1 MDGGHELLMS
11 LMYSGV
17 SWLCLCVFKIQIG
30 RFSLINS
37 GKNVSFLSTFHGM
50 VGGLSDHLFAD
61 AESKMTHKI
70 GGRWVKVGEPGEL
83 GIKERTRPLP

>member
-1 MDGGHELLMS
+1 
-11 LMYSGV
+11 
-17 SWLCLCVFKIQIG
+17 
-30 RFSLINS
+30 
-37 GKNVSFLSTFHGM
+37 M
-50 VGGLSDHLFAD
+50 VGGLSDHLSAD